1 MAEIRIVEYCGNTY
15 TMGWEKIY
23 AIQPVQAFGNSAYTE
38 DEIDDFL
45 EVLEIELS
53 DFLEALDLDG
63 DIIRE
68 FSDRLQSMIEGQNA
82 IGVLTIER
90 RLKK

>member
-1 MAEIRIVEYCGNTY
+1 MAEIMIVEYCGNTF

-23 AIQPVQAFGNSAYTE
+23 TIQPVQAFGNSAFSG
-38 DEIDDFL
+38 DEINDFL
-45 EVLEIELS
+45 EVIEIALS
-53 DFLEALDLDG
+53 EDEMLDLDG

-68 FSDRLQSMIEGQNA
+68 FSDRLQAMIEGQNA

>member
-1 MAEIRIVEYCGNTY
+1 MAEIRIVEYCGNTF

-23 AIQPVQAFGNSAYTE
+23 TIQPVQAFGNSAFSG
-38 DEIDDFL
+38 DEINDFL
-45 EVLEIELS
+45 EVIEIALCEM
-53 DFLEALDLDG
+53 LDLDG

>member
-23 AIQPVQAFGNSAYTE
+23 TIQPVQAFGNSAFSE

-45 EVLEIELS
+45 EVIEIELS
-53 DFLEALDLDG
+53 EDEMLDLDG
-63 DIIRE
+63 DIIQE
-68 FSDRLQSMIEGQNA
+68 FSDRLRSMLEGQNT
-82 IGVLTIER
+82 IGILTIER